1 MNRLLDYMIERPTL
15 STDAKSAGFVAAH
28 KIPGGLVLE

>member
-1 MNRLLDYMIERPTL
+1 MNRLLDYIIDRPTF
-15 STDAKSAGFVAAH
+15 SADMKATELVAAH